1 MVQTQEE
8 PERHLTLLGDK
19 LGTKKCHHNGSN
31 GMYSGR
37 RREISVY
44 VKDVVAWTECGQEW
58 QLQMQVAS
66 LEETSRRRGQRP
78 HTTKTVP

>member
-1 MVQTQEE
+1 MEAPVVQTQEE

-19 LGTKKCHHNGSN
+19 LGTKKCHHNGNN

-44 VKDVVAWTECGQEW
+44 FKDVVAWKECGQECCNMIYC
-58 QLQMQVAS
+58 LNGNC
-66 LEETSRRRGQRP
+66 RC
-78 HTTKTVP
+78 K